1 METLEMSD
9 GERRR
14 LIVFSQV
21 KKRAISVA
29 EAAWSLRLSERQARR
44 LWKRYG
50 QKGDAGLIHGLRGK
64 KGNASREALRVQVLA
79 LYRQKYAT
87 CNAAH
92 AVTLLKS
99 RDQLAVS
106 RKTLWRWL
114 KAAGLV
120 VQPRRHKPHR
130 QRRVRRSCTG
140 ELVQMDG
147 STHRWFGDDQPPYV
161 LFVMI
166 DDATSAV
173 WARFYE
179 SEDTASAFDLFGRY
193 VKRHGL
199 PGALYVDHDSIYV
212 VNESEVQARRR
223 RAAHKPPLTQF
234 GRAMQELAVGII
246 AANSPQAKGRVERVN
261 RTLQDRLVK
270 ELAMALTAAGVGI
283 KDLATANAFLE
294 KTFLKA
300 FNEEFSRT
308 PASGIN
314 MHHNVPVQVKLGEV
328 LCHKESRVVGQDWC
342 VQYASRIL
350 QIDKK
355 HASLA
360 LANRRIVVIEQPG
373 ATLRLRYRGQALV
386 FRELALRPHKMPVGK
401 VPLASRTFSSTPWR
415 PSPNHPWNTTPA
427 CPRRAAKTST

>member
-1 METLEMSD
+1 MDTLEMSTR
-9 GERRR
+9 ERRR

-21 KKRAISVA
+21 KNRAISVA
-29 EAAWSLRLSERQARR
+29 EAARSLGLSERQARR

-64 KGNASREALRVQVLA
+64 KGNASREALRRHVLA
-79 LYRQKYAT
+79 LYRQKYLP

-92 AVTLLKS
+92 TVALLKS
-99 RDQLAVS
+99 RDHLALS
-106 RKTLWRWL
+106 RKTVWRWL

-120 VQPRRHKPHR
+120 VQPRRHQPHR
-130 QRRVRRSCTG
+130 QRRVRRRCTG

-147 STHRWFGDDQPPYV
+147 STHRWFGEDQPAYV

-166 DDATSAV
+166 DDATSHV

-212 VNESEVQARRR
+212 VNESAVQVQRR
-223 RAAHKPPLTQF
+223 RAAHKPARTQF
-234 GRAMQELAVGII
+234 GRAMEELAVGII

-270 ELAMALTAAGVGI
+270 ELAMAITAAGVGI
-283 KDLATANAFLE
+283 KDLAAANAFLE
-294 KTFLKA
+294 QTFLPA
-300 FNEEFSRT
+300 FNREFGKT
-308 PASGIN
+308 PASGVN
-314 MHHNVPVQVKLGEV
+314 LHHKVPAPLKLDEV
-328 LCHKESRVVGQDWC
+328 LCHRESRGVGQDWC

-350 QIDKK
+350 QIDRQ

-360 LANRRIVVIEQPG
+360 LANRRIDVLEPPG
-373 ATLRLRYRGQALV
+373 GTLKLRYRGQALV
-386 FRELALRPHKMPVGK
+386 FRELALRPHKVPVGQ
-401 VPLASRTFSSTPWR
+401 VPLACRTFAKTPWR

-427 CPRRAAKTST
+427 CSRRTSTTST

>member
-1 METLEMSD
+1 MSTR
-9 GERRR
+9 ERRR

-21 KKRAISVA
+21 QDKAISVA
-29 EAAWSLRLSERQARR
+29 EAGRSLGLSERQARR

-50 QKGDAGLIHGLRGK
+50 QKGDAGLMHGLRGK
-64 KGNASREALRVQVLA
+64 QGNASRAALRAKVLA
-79 LYRQKYAT
+79 LYRQKYPQ

-92 AVTLLKS
+92 AVALLKS
-99 RDQLAVS
+99 RDHLALS

-114 KAAGLV
+114 KGEGLI

-212 VNESEVQARRR
+212 VNPSDVQARRR
-223 RAAHKPPLTQF
+223 QATDKPVLTQF

-283 KDLATANAFLE
+283 KDLAAANAFLE

-314 MHHNVPVQVKLGEV
+314 MHHQVPAQVKLGEV
-328 LCHKESRVVGQDWC
+328 LCHQESRVVGQDWC

-350 QIDKK
+350 QIDKQ

-360 LANRRIVVIEQPG
+360 LANRRIVVLAQPG
-373 ATLRLRYRGQALV
+373 ATLKLRYRGQALV

-415 PSPNHPWNTTPA
+415 PGPNHPWNTTPA
-427 CPRRAAKTST
+427 CSKRTIKTST

>member
-1 METLEMSD
+1 MSTR
-9 GERRR
+9 ERRR

-29 EAAWSLRLSERQARR
+29 EAARSLGLSERQARR

-50 QKGDAGLIHGLRGK
+50 QRGDAGLIHGLRGK
-64 KGNASREALRVQVLA
+64 KGNASCEALRVQVLA
-79 LYRQKYAT
+79 LYRQKYLQ
-87 CNAAH
+87 CNASH
-92 AVTLLKS
+92 AVMLLKTHNKLS
-99 RDQLAVS
+99 LS

-114 KAAGLV
+114 KGAGLI

-130 QRRVRRSCTG
+130 QRRVRRACTG

-147 STHRWFGDDQPPYV
+147 STHRWLGDDRPAYV

-166 DDATSAV
+166 DDATSQV

-212 VNESEVQARRR
+212 VNESDVQVQRR
-223 RAAHKPPLTQF
+223 RAAHKPVLTQF

-270 ELAMALTAAGVGI
+270 ELAMALTATGVGI
-283 KDLATANAFLE
+283 KDLAAANAFLE

-300 FNEEFSRT
+300 FNQEFGRT
-308 PASGIN
+308 PASGVN
-314 MHHNVPVQVKLGEV
+314 LHHPVPVHLKLHEV
-328 LCHKESRVVGQDWC
+328 LCHRESRAVGQDWC
-342 VQYASRIL
+342 VQYAGRIL
-350 QIDKK
+350 QIDKR
-355 HASLA
+355 HASLT
-360 LANRRIVVIEQPG
+360 LAGTRIDVREQPG
-373 ATLRLRYRGQALV
+373 GVLRLCHKGQGLV
-386 FRELALRPHKMPVGK
+386 FRELALRPRKMPVGK
-401 VPLASRTFSSTPWR
+401 VPLASRTFASTPWR
-415 PSPNHPWNTTPA
+415 PGPNHPWNTTPA
-427 CPRRAAKTST
+427 CAKRAGTTST